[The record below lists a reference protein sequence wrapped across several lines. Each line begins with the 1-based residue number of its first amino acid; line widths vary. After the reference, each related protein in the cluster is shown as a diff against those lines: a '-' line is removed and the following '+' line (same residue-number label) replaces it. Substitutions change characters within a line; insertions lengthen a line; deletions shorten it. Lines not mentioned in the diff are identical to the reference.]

1 MTIIDKKFLN
11 IKNMKSININEN
23 DIKALVFESIKNI
36 LKEGFDS
43 TQIDM
48 FDSSRNGETEVEKSK
63 KLKNAAR
70 NKKAAETRADNK
82 RKEKIEALR
91 QFEKDHPESDLF
103 KDDKTVNEAFFNKFK
118 RNPYDHNKK
127 SDEFSTQPLR
137 DGVGLHDIRQRVQ
150 EIIRN
155 CNPEDIAI
163 AKKQAMRLY
172 KMVDAMIN
180 QGKNVN

>member
-23 DIKALVFESIKNI
+23 DIKTLVFKSIKNI

-48 FDSSRNGETEVEKSK
+48 FDSSRNGETEIEKSK

-118 RNPYDHNKK
+118 RNPYDHNQQG
-127 SDEFSTQPLR
+127 DNFSTQPLKN
-137 DGVGLHDIRQRVQ
+137 GIGLYDIRQRVQ
-150 EIIRN
+150 EIIHN

-172 KMVDAMIN
+172 KLVDAMIN
-180 QGKNVN
+180 QGF